1 MTRVLAA
8 AIAAGCQYCAADEFP
23 VKPIRLIVPFTP
35 GGGTDIVSRTVGQK
49 LTERWGRTV
58 VIDNR
63 PSAGG
68 IVASD
73 IVAKA
78 APDGYTLGVV
88 TPTQTINPSL
98 HAKLPFD
105 TLNDFAPVVLM
116 NRLQLILVVNT
127 AFPPQTVRELIAY
140 AKARP
145 GQVNFA
151 STGTGGS
158 AHLAVELIKKLASIE
173 MTHIP
178 YKGSAPAYTDLM
190 SGQIQLLSNNI
201 ISTMPL
207 VRAGKLRALA
217 VMGLAR
223 SPIAPEVATVAESG
237 LPGFDVSSW
246 FGIVAPGKTPVD
258 VVNKLNREVGA
269 ILQLPE
275 VRERL
280 LAQGAEVAGGTPA
293 EFDQMMRFEM
303 KRWADL
309 IRSAGIRADAAAQ

>member
-1 MTRVLAA
+1 MSSGLAQVLAA
-8 AIAAGCQYCAADEFP
+8 AIAAGSLPCAADEFP
-23 VKPIRLIVPFTP
+23 LKPIRLIVPFTL
-35 GGGTDIVSRTVGQK
+35 GGGTDLVSRTVGQK
-49 LTERWGRTV
+49 LSERRGRTV

-78 APDGYTLGVV
+78 APDGYTLCVV

-127 AFPPQTVRELIAY
+127 AFPPQTVRELPAY

-145 GQVNFA
+145 GQINFA

-158 AHLAVELIKKLASIE
+158 AHLAVELIKKMAGIE

-178 YKGSAPAYTDLM
+178 YKGSAPADTDLM

-207 VRAGKLRALA
+207 VRA
-217 VMGLAR
+217 
-223 SPIAPEVATVAESG
+223 
-237 LPGFDVSSW
+237 
-246 FGIVAPGKTPVD
+246 
-258 VVNKLNREVGA
+258 
-269 ILQLPE
+269 
-275 VRERL
+275 
-280 LAQGAEVAGGTPA
+280 
-293 EFDQMMRFEM
+293 
-303 KRWADL
+303 
-309 IRSAGIRADAAAQ
+309 DAAAQQLPRRHRAQSATAIRQR